1 MALTPPLLRTEWSM
15 TIPIRKRRVYL
26 LTGYEPLGAAAHHHR
41 FDREIRRFEKTW
53 SVTAAVLPMVQ
64 DTKRP
69 VASWQ
74 VAVSG
79 PDWRTD
85 TDVRLLCW
93 DDVIA
98 EDVAQPI
105 WRRLMLYG
113 RAAADILVTGTFWR
127 YIKTYWRYSLFAG
140 YPALLLAAFS
150 LVAIMGASLWSWL
163 RLPFPLIV
171 EPVIAVAVFM
181 GLMAYPGRR
190 FHIDYMLNDWIFA
203 RDMIRKARPSISA
216 RADAFAREIAD
227 GMAAGDVDEV
237 VIVAHSLGA
246 AWMIESL
253 ARALRLNPDLAR
265 QGIPLG
271 LAGVGSSTLKIALHP
286 AAGWLRASVKDVA
299 DVEDITWAEF
309 DSHVDFISFYKRN
322 TVETLGL
329 STKTKP
335 IGQRIRLSR
344 MLSAETWGRFRGN
357 LLRVHRQYVMGNEQR
372 YRYDFHMIC
381 CGPFSFSAIVHDG
394 EQLPGALGPDG
405 SLAQATTRLEPEHAR
420 TAKP

>member
-1 MALTPPLLRTEWSM
+1 MSIL
-15 TIPIRKRRVYL
+15 IRKRRVYL
-26 LTGYEPLGAAAHHHR
+26 LTGYEPLDAAAHHHR

-53 SVTAAVLPMVQ
+53 SVSAAVSPMVR
-64 DTKRP
+64 DATAP
-69 VASWQ
+69 IAAWQ
-74 VAVSG
+74 VALTG

-98 EDVAQPI
+98 EDVAQPF
-105 WRRLMLYG
+105 WKRLVLYG
-113 RAAADILVTGTFWR
+113 RAAADIIASGTFR
-127 YIKTYWRYSLFAG
+127 HYITTYWRYSLFAG
-140 YPALLLAAFS
+140 YPAVLLALFS
-150 LVAIMGASLWSWL
+150 AAAILGASLWS
-163 RLPFPLIV
+163 RLALPLPLLAEPLIA
-171 EPVIAVAVFM
+171 IAIFM
-181 GLMAYPGRR
+181 GLMTFPGRR

-203 RDMIRKARPSISA
+203 RDMIREARPSIPA
-216 RADAFAREIAD
+216 RADAFAREIAA
-227 GMAAGDVDEV
+227 GIAAGDVDEV

-246 AWMIESL
+246 AWMIDSV
-253 ARALRLNPDLAR
+253 ARALRRDPMMAAR
-265 QGIPLG
+265 GIPLG

-286 AAGWLRASVKDVA
+286 AAEWLRASVQTVA
-299 DVEDITWAEF
+299 DEPAITWVEF

-329 STKTKP
+329 TTKTRP

-381 CGPFSFSAIVHDG
+381 CGPFAFSAIVHDG
-394 EQLPGALGPDG
+394 ERLPDALGPDG
-405 SLAQATTRLEPEHAR
+405 SIAGATAQLDSAPSGTPRP
-420 TAKP
+420 